1 MRFAVF
7 CALGGRRNQGD
18 GRPAGS
24 RVRPFGDC
32 SPRCVLNG
40 AQSPTHLT
48 EHGLA
53 GDTIEFTFQL
63 PGYVKNGTDAQHT
76 ATQST
81 FEAPCTPKE
90 GGFDTGLQTTTMTG
104 GKSFTLL
111 VRTPSPSAPIFDLN
125 GFASP

>member
-1 MRFAVF
+1 MLSDA
-7 CALGGRRNQGD
+7 
-18 GRPAGS
+18 RPLFRLAQ
-24 RVRPFGDC
+24 
-32 SPRCVLNG
+32 NG
-40 AQSPTHLT
+40 I
-48 EHGLA
+48 A

-81 FEAPCTPKE
+81 FETPCTPKE

-111 VRTPSPSAPIFDLN
+111 VRTAFDPVPILCLN
-125 GFASP
+125 

>member
-1 MRFAVF
+1 LF
-7 CALGGRRNQGD
+7 
-18 GRPAGS
+18 PK
-24 RVRPFGDC
+24 VRTERHTT
-32 SPRCVLNG
+32 SV
-40 AQSPTHLT
+40 HLT
-48 EHGLA
+48 DNGTA

-76 ATQST
+76 ATQSS

-111 VRTPSPSAPIFDLN
+111 VRTASTLTIFYLNGAASPS
-125 GFASP
+125 GQ